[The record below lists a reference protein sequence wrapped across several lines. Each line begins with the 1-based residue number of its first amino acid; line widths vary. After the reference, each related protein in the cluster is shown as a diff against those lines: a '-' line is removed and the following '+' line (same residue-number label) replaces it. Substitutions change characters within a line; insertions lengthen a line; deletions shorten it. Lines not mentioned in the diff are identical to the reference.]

1 MGSPG
6 AKIGARFAPGSY
18 CSMKTIVCINEK
30 GGVGKTTVAVTTAA
44 GLAARGYRVLLLDT
58 DEQGHVATSLGLDKE
73 PGLFNLLEMRVGWRD
88 VMRQVKPEQFMKP
101 GSALMSAKGTLL
113 IVPGDTRTR
122 ALPFTMR
129 PDAMVLNERLQQLEG
144 VMDFVIIDTAP
155 AASLI
160 HLLIYSAADYAIYPT
175 KTEYLSFD
183 GLIEALSHLDGANSV
198 RQGKGLP
205 PIKVTGIIPNMFRK
219 ATLEHRENLKML
231 QTHYGDLVWTPI
243 AERAVWTEALSSV
256 SGYTPVYAH
265 APGSEA
271 AREAWEI
278 VDRVEALGKG
288 EVRNEQSA

>member
-1 MGSPG
+1 
-6 AKIGARFAPGSY
+6 
-18 CSMKTIVCINEK
+18 MKTIVCINEK
-30 GGVGKTTVAVTTAA
+30 GGVGKTTVAVTAAA
-44 GLAARGYRVLLLDT
+44 GLAARGYRVLLIDT
-58 DEQGHVATSLGLDKE
+58 DEQGHVATSLGLEKA
-73 PGLFNLLEMRVGWRD
+73 PGLFNLLEMQVSWRD
-88 VMRQVKPEQFMKP
+88 VCLQIKPEQFMQP
-101 GSALMSAKGTLL
+101 GRALMSSTGTLL
-113 IVPGDTRTR
+113 IVPSDTRTR

-129 PDAMVLNERLQQLEG
+129 PDAMVLNQRLQQLASAL
-144 VMDFVIIDTAP
+144 DFVIIDTAP

-183 GLIEALSHLDGANSV
+183 GLIEALSHLEGANSV

-205 PIKVTGIIPNMFRK
+205 AVQVAGIIPNMFRK

-231 QTHYGDLVWTPI
+231 QEHYGDLVWQPV

-278 VDRVEALGKG
+278 VNRIEMLVMG
-288 EVRNEQSA
+288 EVKHEQSA